1 MGLSI
6 TKQLVELQG
15 GVLSLES
22 KEGRG
27 SKFAFAITYDIPSES
42 EIEKI
47 LEAEKRKI
55 WKVPIRMR
63 FLKA

>member
-15 GVLSLES
+15 GTLNLES
-22 KEGRG
+22 KESYG
-27 SKFAFAITYDIPSES
+27 SKFTFTITYDIPSES

-47 LEAEKRKI
+47 LEAEKQRT
-55 WKVPIRMR
+55 WKALIQMR
-63 FLKA
+63 LLKV